1 MRRLAA
7 VTTIA
12 TAIAATGCVA
22 PPAPQTC
29 AQAVDRIWPPASKGW
44 AHRVVWRES
53 RGDTTARNRR
63 STASGCWQLLRIHA
77 PRFVKLGYDWGDRY
91 DPVANTLVA
100 LDLYREQGTR
110 PWALT
115 S

>member
-1 MRRLAA
+1 MRRLAVTTVLAA
-7 VTTIA
+7 VTA
-12 TAIAATGCVA
+12 SACVP

-29 AQAVDRIWPPASKGW
+29 GEAVDRIWPESSRVW

-53 RGDTTARNRR
+53 RGDPRADNPA
-63 STASGCWQLLRIHA
+63 STAAGCWQLLAVHR
-77 PRFVKLGYDWGDRY
+77 PRFTRLGYGWSDRY
-91 DPVANTLVA
+91 DPVANTRVA

-110 PWALT
+110 PWRV